1 MKKTKIISAITLA
14 AALCGGSS
22 VFAGSHVH
30 EREHSRTNGTITEQ
44 KRERE
49 LPDGFV
55 LEQRQEQR
63 TNAAGHTQTRSQE
76 RHFQLPSLHLP
87 SLHLPFLHQGSHE
100 REHSRTNGTITE
112 QKREL
117 ELPNGSI
124 LEQVQEQRTDA
135 AGHTQTRSKE
145 RTIPST
151 H

>member
-1 MKKTKIISAITLA
+1 MKKTNIISAITLA

-22 VFAGSHVH
+22 VFAGGHVH

-63 TNAAGHTQTRSQE
+63 TNAAGQTQTRSQE

-87 SLHLPFLHQGSHE
+87 FLHQGSHE
-100 REHSRTNGTITE
+100 REHTRTNGTVTE

-124 LEQVQEQRTDA
+124 LEQVREQRTDA
-135 AGHTQTRSKE
+135 AGHTQTRSEE
-145 RTIPST
+145 RTIPPT